1 MTLAEGLDM
10 RPLVAHCRSGLAKL
24 YQRTG
29 KRAESDKQRGRARIV
44 AKEDRM
50 KTQRTRYRTMH

>member
-1 MTLAEGLDM
+1 MTLAEALGM

-29 KRAESDKQRGRARIV
+29 KR
-44 AKEDRM
+44 M
-50 KTQRTRYRTMH
+50 KTQRARYRTTH